1 MTPSTPATPST
12 PVTPATPAA
21 TPVAASKLFT
31 SRRVAPL
38 LALGFASGLPLAL
51 TGGTL
56 QAWATIEQ
64 VSLQEIG
71 FLTLVGTAYTLKF
84 LWAPLIDRY
93 APPWLGRRRGWMVLM
108 QVLLALGILGMGC
121 LSPGQ
126 GLLPLALLAVFVAFC
141 SATQDIAFDAYRS
154 DVLRKDERGAGAAL
168 SVLGY
173 RLAMLVSGGLALI
186 LADQWL
192 GWGSTYLLMGALML
206 VMALASF
213 WAPEPE
219 VPAQTPRSLRQA
231 VIEPFRE
238 FFGRP
243 EAITVLVLIV
253 LYKLGDAFAGALSTT
268 FLIRAAGYTA
278 TEVGTVNKLL
288 GLAST
293 IVGALAGGALMARL
307 GLYRSLMLFGVLQ
320 AVSNLGFWV
329 ISVGPHNV
337 WLMAVGVGIE
347 NLCGGMGT
355 AAFVALLMGLC
366 NQQFSATQ
374 FALLS
379 ALSAV
384 GRTYLAGPLTPPLVQ
399 ATGWPTFFLLTVLI
413 ALPGL
418 WLLYWRRKDIDRI
431 DAAGV

>member
-1 MTPSTPATPST
+1 MTQPTSPVITPLS
-12 PVTPATPAA
+12 
-21 TPVAASKLFT
+21 ASKLYT

-71 FLTLVGTAYTLKF
+71 FLTLVGSAYTLKF
-84 LWAPLIDRY
+84 LWAPLVDRY

-108 QVLLALGILGMGC
+108 QVLLALGMLAMGC

-126 GLLPLALLAVFVAFC
+126 SLLPLALLAVFVAFC

-186 LADQWL
+186 MADQWL
-192 GWGSTYLLMGALML
+192 GWGATYMLMGALML
-206 VMALASF
+206 LMALASF

-219 VPAQTPRSLRQA
+219 VPTQTPRSLQQA
-231 VIEPFRE
+231 VLEPFRE

-243 EAITVLVLIV
+243 EAVTVLVLIV

-278 TEVGTVNKLL
+278 SEVGTVNKLL
-288 GLAST
+288 GLAAT
-293 IVGALAGGALMARL
+293 IVGVLAGGALMARL
-307 GLYRSLMLFGVLQ
+307 GLYRSLMLFGLLQ

-337 WLMAVGVGIE
+337 WIMAAGVGIE

-379 ALSAV
+379 ALTAV

-399 ATGWPTFFLLTVLI
+399 YAGWPTFFLLTVLI

-418 WLLYWRRKDIDRI
+418 WLLHWRRRDIDRI
-431 DAAGV
+431 DAKGL

>member
-1 MTPSTPATPST
+1 MTQPTSPVMTPIS
-12 PVTPATPAA
+12 
-21 TPVAASKLFT
+21 ASKLYT

-71 FLTLVGTAYTLKF
+71 FLTLVGSAYTLKF
-84 LWAPLIDRY
+84 LWAPLVDRY

-108 QVLLALGILGMGC
+108 QVLLALGMLAMGC

-126 GLLPLALLAVFVAFC
+126 SLLPLALFAVFVAFC

-186 LADQWL
+186 MADQWL
-192 GWGSTYLLMGALML
+192 GWGATYMLMGALML
-206 VMALASF
+206 LMALASF

-219 VPAQTPRSLRQA
+219 VPTQTPRSLQQA
-231 VIEPFRE
+231 VLEPFRE

-243 EAITVLVLIV
+243 EAVTVLVLIV

-278 TEVGTVNKLL
+278 SEVGTVNKLL
-288 GLAST
+288 GLAAT
-293 IVGALAGGALMARL
+293 IVGVLAGGALMARL
-307 GLYRSLMLFGVLQ
+307 GLYRSLMLFGLLQ

-329 ISVGPHNV
+329 ISVSPHNV
-337 WLMAVGVGIE
+337 WIMAAGVGIE

-379 ALSAV
+379 ALTAV
-384 GRTYLAGPLTPPLVQ
+384 GRTYLAGPLTPQLVQ
-399 ATGWPTFFLLTVLI
+399 YAGWPTFFLLTVLI

-418 WLLYWRRKDIDRI
+418 WLLHWRRRDIDRI
-431 DAAGV
+431 DAKGL

>member
-1 MTPSTPATPST
+1 MTQPTSPVITPIS
-12 PVTPATPAA
+12 
-21 TPVAASKLFT
+21 ASKLYT

-84 LWAPLIDRY
+84 LWAPLVDRY

-108 QVLLALGILGMGC
+108 QVLLALGMLAMGC

-126 GLLPLALLAVFVAFC
+126 SLLPLALLAVFVAFC

-186 LADQWL
+186 MADQWL
-192 GWGSTYLLMGALML
+192 GWGATYMLMGAL
-206 VMALASF
+206 
-213 WAPEPE
+213 
-219 VPAQTPRSLRQA
+219 VPTQTPRSLQQA
-231 VIEPFRE
+231 VLEPFRE

-243 EAITVLVLIV
+243 EAVTVLVLIV

-278 TEVGTVNKLL
+278 SEVGTVNKLL
-288 GLAST
+288 GLAAT
-293 IVGALAGGALMARL
+293 IVGVLAGGALMARL
-307 GLYRSLMLFGVLQ
+307 GLYRSLMLFGLLQ

-337 WLMAVGVGIE
+337 WIMAAGVGIE

-379 ALSAV
+379 ALTAV

-399 ATGWPTFFLLTVLI
+399 YAGWPTFFLLTVLI

-418 WLLYWRRKDIDRI
+418 WLLHWRRRDIDRI
-431 DAAGV
+431 DAKGL

>member
-1 MTPSTPATPST
+1 MTLPSAPE
-12 PVTPATPAA
+12 
-21 TPVAASKLFT
+21 VASLPASKLYT

-93 APPWLGRRRGWMVLM
+93 APPWLGRRRGWMLLM
-108 QVLLALGILGMGC
+108 QVLLALGILAMGC

-126 GLLPLALLAVFVAFC
+126 SLLPLALLAVFVAFC

-154 DVLRKDERGAGAAL
+154 DILHKDERGAGAAL

-206 VMALASF
+206 VASLASF
-213 WAPEPE
+213 CAPEPE

-231 VIEPFRE
+231 VLEPFRE

-243 EAITVLVLIV
+243 EAITVLILIV

-337 WLMAVGVGIE
+337 WLMAAGVGIE

-384 GRTYLAGPLTPPLVQ
+384 GRTYLAGPLTPQLVQ
-399 ATGWPTFFLLTVLI
+399 AAGWPTFFLLTVLI

-418 WLLYWRRKDIDRI
+418 WLLYWRRQDIDRI
-431 DAAGV
+431 DATGI

>member
-1 MTPSTPATPST
+1 MT
-12 PVTPATPAA
+12 TPATPATPA
-21 TPVAASKLFT
+21 TTPVAASKLYT

-154 DVLRKDERGAGAAL
+154 DVLHKDERGAGAAL

-192 GWGSTYLLMGALML
+192 GWGATYMLMGALML
-206 VMALASF
+206 LMALASF

-231 VIEPFRE
+231 VVEPFRE

-307 GLYRSLMLFGVLQ
+307 GLYRSLMFFGVLQ

-384 GRTYLAGPLTPPLVQ
+384 GRTYLAGPLTPQLVQ
-399 ATGWPTFFLLTVLI
+399 ATSWPTFFLLTVLI

-418 WLLYWRRKDIDRI
+418 WLLYWRRRDIDRI

>member
-1 MTPSTPATPST
+1 
-12 PVTPATPAA
+12 
-21 TPVAASKLFT
+21 
-31 SRRVAPL
+31 VAPL

-108 QVLLALGILGMGC
+108 QALLALGMLAMGC

-126 GLLPLALLAVFVAFC
+126 SLLPLALLAVFVAFC

-186 LADQWL
+186 IADQWL
-192 GWGSTYLLMGALML
+192 GWGATYMLMGGLML
-206 VMALASF
+206 LVALASF

-219 VPAQTPRSLRQA
+219 VPAQMPRSLREA

-329 ISVGPHNV
+329 ISVGPQNV
-337 WLMAVGVGIE
+337 WLMAAGVGIE

-384 GRTYLAGPLTPPLVQ
+384 GRTYLAGPLTPQLVQ
-399 ATGWPTFFLLTVLI
+399 AAGWPTFFLLTVLI

>member
-1 MTPSTPATPST
+1 MAPIS
-12 PVTPATPAA
+12 
-21 TPVAASKLFT
+21 ASKLYT

-84 LWAPLIDRY
+84 LWAPLVDRY

-108 QVLLALGILGMGC
+108 QVLLALGMLAMGC

-126 GLLPLALLAVFVAFC
+126 SLLPLALLAVFVAFC

-186 LADQWL
+186 MADQWL
-192 GWGSTYLLMGALML
+192 GWGATYMLMGALML
-206 VMALASF
+206 LMALASF

-219 VPAQTPRSLRQA
+219 VPTQTPRSLQQA
-231 VIEPFRE
+231 VLEPFRE

-243 EAITVLVLIV
+243 EAVTVLVLIV

-278 TEVGTVNKLL
+278 SEVGTVNKLL
-288 GLAST
+288 GLAAT
-293 IVGALAGGALMARL
+293 IVGVLAGGALMARL
-307 GLYRSLMLFGVLQ
+307 GLYRSLMLFGLLQ

-329 ISVGPHNV
+329 ISVSPHNV
-337 WLMAVGVGIE
+337 WIMAAGVGIE

-379 ALSAV
+379 ALTAV
-384 GRTYLAGPLTPPLVQ
+384 GRTYLAGPLTPQLVQ
-399 ATGWPTFFLLTVLI
+399 YAGWPTFFLLTVLI

-418 WLLYWRRKDIDRI
+418 WLLHWRRRDIDRI
-431 DAAGV
+431 DAKGL

>member
-1 MTPSTPATPST
+1 MTQPTPS
-12 PVTPATPAA
+12 
-21 TPVAASKLFT
+21 PVARVAVSKLYT

-56 QAWATIEQ
+56 QAWATVEQ
-64 VSLQEIG
+64 VSLQQIG

-84 LWAPLIDRY
+84 LWAPLVDRY

-108 QVLLALGILGMGC
+108 QVLLALGILAMGW

-126 GLLPLALLAVFVAFC
+126 NLLPLALIAVFVAFC

-154 DVLRKDERGAGAAL
+154 DVLHKDERGAGAAL

-192 GWGSTYLLMGALML
+192 GWGATYMLMGGLML
-206 VMALASF
+206 LAALASF

-219 VPAQTPRSLRQA
+219 VPAQTPRSLTQA
-231 VIEPFRE
+231 VIEPFNE
-238 FFGRP
+238 FFSRP
-243 EAITVLVLIV
+243 EAVTVLVLIV

-288 GLAST
+288 GLAAT
-293 IVGALAGGALMARL
+293 IVGALAGGALMAWL
-307 GLYRSLMLFGVLQ
+307 GLYRSLLLFGVLQ
-320 AVSNLGFWV
+320 AISNLGFWL
-329 ISVGPHNV
+329 ISVGPHSI
-337 WLMAVGVGIE
+337 WLMAAGVGIE

-399 ATGWPTFFLLTVLI
+399 YAGWPTFFLLTVLI

-418 WLLYWRRKDIDRI
+418 LLLHWRRKDIDRI
-431 DAAGV
+431 DAAGA

>member
-1 MTPSTPATPST
+1 MT
-12 PVTPATPAA
+12 TPATPAT
-21 TPVAASKLFT
+21 TPVAASKLYT

-108 QVLLALGILGMGC
+108 QVLLALGMLAMGC

-126 GLLPLALLAVFVAFC
+126 SLLPLALLAVFVAFC

-186 LADQWL
+186 IADQWL
-192 GWGSTYLLMGALML
+192 GWGATYMLMGGLML
-206 VMALASF
+206 LVALASF

-219 VPAQTPRSLRQA
+219 VPAQMPRSLREA

-329 ISVGPHNV
+329 ISVGPQNV
-337 WLMAVGVGIE
+337 WLMAAGVGIE

-384 GRTYLAGPLTPPLVQ
+384 GRTYLAGPLTPQLVQ
-399 ATGWPTFFLLTVLI
+399 AAGWPTFFLLTVLI

>member
-1 MTPSTPATPST
+1 MTPATH
-12 PVTPATPAA
+12 AT
-21 TPVAASKLFT
+21 TPVAASKLYT

-93 APPWLGRRRGWMVLM
+93 APPWLGRRRGWMLLM

-154 DVLRKDERGAGAAL
+154 DVLHKDERGAGAAL

-206 VMALASF
+206 LVALASF

-219 VPAQTPRSLRQA
+219 VPAQMPRSLREA

-243 EAITVLVLIV
+243 EAITVVVLIV

-337 WLMAVGVGIE
+337 WLMAAGVGIE

-384 GRTYLAGPLTPPLVQ
+384 GRTYLAGPLTPQLVQ
-399 ATGWPTFFLLTVLI
+399 AAGWPTFFLLTVLI

-418 WLLYWRRKDIDRI
+418 WLLHWRRKDIDRI

>member
-1 MTPSTPATPST
+1 MMQPTPPAI
-12 PVTPATPAA
+12 A
-21 TPVAASKLFT
+21 PVAASKLYT

-84 LWAPLIDRY
+84 LWAPLVDRY

-108 QVLLALGILGMGC
+108 QVLLALGMLAMGC

-126 GLLPLALLAVFVAFC
+126 SLLPLALLAVFVAFC

-186 LADQWL
+186 MADQWL
-192 GWGSTYLLMGALML
+192 GWGATYMLMGALML
-206 VMALASF
+206 LLALASF

-219 VPAQTPRSLRQA
+219 VPAQTPRSLQQA
-231 VIEPFRE
+231 VLEPFQE

-288 GLAST
+288 GLAAT

-320 AVSNLGFWV
+320 AISNLGFWV

-337 WLMAVGVGIE
+337 WLMAAGVGIE

-384 GRTYLAGPLTPPLVQ
+384 GRTYLAGPLTPQLVQ
-399 ATGWPTFFLLTVLI
+399 FAGWPTFFLLTVLI

-418 WLLYWRRKDIDRI
+418 WLLHWRRKDIDRI
-431 DAAGV
+431 DAIGV

>member
-1 MTPSTPATPST
+1 MNEPNSA
-12 PVTPATPAA
+12 
-21 TPVAASKLFT
+21 PVATVALSKLYT
-31 SRRVAPL
+31 SPRVAPL

-84 LWAPLIDRY
+84 LWAPLVDRY

-108 QVLLALGILGMGC
+108 QVLLALGLLAMGS
-121 LSPGQ
+121 LSPGKSLW
-126 GLLPLALLAVFVAFC
+126 LLAFVAVFVAFC

-192 GWGSTYLLMGALML
+192 GWGSTYLLMAALML
-206 VMALASF
+206 LVALASF

-219 VPAQTPRSLRQA
+219 VPVQTPRSLKQA
-231 VIEPFRE
+231 VLEPFRE

-243 EAITVLVLIV
+243 EAVTVLVLIV

-288 GLAST
+288 GLAAT

-307 GLYRSLMLFGVLQ
+307 GLYRSLLLFGVLQ
-320 AVSNLGFWV
+320 AVSNLGFWA

-337 WLMAVGVGIE
+337 WLMAAGVGIE

-384 GRTYLAGPLTPPLVQ
+384 GRTYLAGPLTPQLVQ
-399 ATGWPTFFLLTVLI
+399 VAGWPVFFLLTVLI

-418 WLLYWRRKDIDRI
+418 WLLHWRRQDIERI
-431 DAAGV
+431 DARGL

>member
-1 MTPSTPATPST
+1 M
-12 PVTPATPAA
+12 
-21 TPVAASKLFT
+21 
-31 SRRVAPL
+31 

-84 LWAPLIDRY
+84 LWAPLVDRY

-108 QVLLALGILGMGC
+108 QVLLALGMLAMGC

-126 GLLPLALLAVFVAFC
+126 SLLPLALLAVFVAFC

-186 LADQWL
+186 MADQWL
-192 GWGSTYLLMGALML
+192 GWGATYMLMGALML
-206 VMALASF
+206 LLALASF

-219 VPAQTPRSLRQA
+219 VPAQTPRSLQQA
-231 VIEPFRE
+231 VLEPFQE

-288 GLAST
+288 GLAAT

-320 AVSNLGFWV
+320 AISNLGFWV

-337 WLMAVGVGIE
+337 WLMAAGVGIE

-384 GRTYLAGPLTPPLVQ
+384 GRTYLAGPLTPQLVQ
-399 ATGWPTFFLLTVLI
+399 FAGWPTFFLLTVLI

-418 WLLYWRRKDIDRI
+418 WLLHWRRKDIDRI
-431 DAAGV
+431 DAIGV